1 MDYSYSYQHLKRD
14 LTDVL
19 NNMIVNIPR
28 FISLFAERAQ
38 AINTRHE
45 WNENVIDGYTE
56 KVTSN
61 VDGVLTLTTDGA
73 KEHFPVG
80 ALLKKQGDSA
90 VFRVTAVDSATNK
103 ITVTLAAAHGSSL
116 TAATIAANDILAI
129 IAVPKNEGTRSGD
142 DGTIYTGTNHNFTQI
157 VRRDVVLSGTSL
169 AVKRYGM
176 ENAMTRQ
183 LEYKMLEITREL
195 NKTAI
200 DGIRA
205 ERTASVKGSAGGVYE
220 FGNVLSHLVNN
231 VPLTDKIVNDAAE
244 KILNAGG
251 SPDTIVC
258 HSSQC
263 RVLSNIMRDK
273 ILVQRGDQ
281 ARGPYVMEVYSDITG
296 QPMRIFA
303 EPEFSYTD
311 IIVCDSAGFGL
322 SWLEGRQL
330 HDWDSTPKDFDG
342 SQRSI
347 LGEFTFEFINGG
359 QRICPVRGLA
369 KATDALDALETPK
382 PVTIASSAESPIFT
396 KAVTE

>member
-1 MDYSYSYQHLKRD
+1 MDYSYSYQNLKRD

-19 NNMIVNIPR
+19 NNMVVNTPR

-61 VDGVLTLTTDGA
+61 ADGVLTLTTAGA

-90 VFRVTAVDSATNK
+90 VFRVTAVDSAANK

-142 DGTIYTGTNHNFTQI
+142 DGTVYTGTNHNFTQI
-157 VRRDVVLSGTSL
+157 IRRDVVLSGTSL

-205 ERTASVKGSAGGVYE
+205 ERTASVKGAAGGVYE

-296 QPMRIFA
+296 NSATRTSSSAIP
-303 EPEFSYTD
+303 PVS
-311 IIVCDSAGFGL
+311 VSAGWQAVSFMTGIPRRRTSTVL
-322 SWLEGRQL
+322 SVRSLVNSRSNS
-330 HDWDSTPKDFDG
+330 STAASASARFAD
-342 SQRSI
+342 SQRPPMHS
-347 LGEFTFEFINGG
+347 T
-359 QRICPVRGLA
+359 RWKHR
-369 KATDALDALETPK
+369 
-382 PVTIASSAESPIFT
+382 SPSPSHPAQKLRFSPRLSPS
-396 KAVTE
+396 KQPD